1 MRRNVTRTSVILVA
15 ILLLLR
21 DVCLETCP
29 RRIAFSQI
37 TCSSLESLVLVSQ
50 EPCGMQLVSRRLP
63 PLALQDEPSPYA
75 VTLITDT
82 RRVL

>member
-1 MRRNVTRTSVILVA
+1 MRRNVIRTSVILVA

-29 RRIAFSQI
+29 RRIEFSQ
-37 TCSSLESLVLVSQ
+37 TCSSLVSLVLVSQ
-50 EPCGMQLVSRRLP
+50 EPCGMQLVSSRLP